1 MFRARCVKVLI
12 AASAVLSSAACSSPG
27 DGARQGTPHAS
38 APTSAHGPTS
48 IATSKVPT
56 RAQLTRMLIAE
67 SDLPAGSLVSSQN
80 TTPRAKVT
88 ADDAACQPLVDSLLF
103 TSASAG
109 SPAATVNQVVIA
121 TGAGAGAAG
130 VRTAL
135 AAYRDRSAALAIDSV
150 QNATKACTAGF
161 SATLNGT
168 RTRFTV
174 APDNRAG
181 GGQQA
186 TGVVL
191 TNTVDGSLESNDVW
205 LVRRGDVVAYFVAE
219 GLHGGSV
226 PLAAMTAVT
235 VPQVRKLL

>member
-1 MFRARCVKVLI
+1 M
-12 AASAVLSSAACSSPG
+12 
-27 DGARQGTPHAS
+27 
-38 APTSAHGPTS
+38 
-48 IATSKVPT
+48 
-56 RAQLTRMLIAE
+56 
-67 SDLPAGSLVSSQN
+67 SSQN

-135 AAYRDRSAALAIDSV
+135 VAYRDSDAVLAIDGV
-150 QNATKACTAGF
+150 QTALKACPAGF
-161 SATLNGT
+161 SAVLNGA

-186 TGVVL
+186 AGVVL
-191 TNTVDGSLESNDVW
+191 TNTVEGSLESNDVW

-219 GLHGGSV
+219 GLPVGSRV

-235 VPQVRKLL
+235 VPQVRKLS